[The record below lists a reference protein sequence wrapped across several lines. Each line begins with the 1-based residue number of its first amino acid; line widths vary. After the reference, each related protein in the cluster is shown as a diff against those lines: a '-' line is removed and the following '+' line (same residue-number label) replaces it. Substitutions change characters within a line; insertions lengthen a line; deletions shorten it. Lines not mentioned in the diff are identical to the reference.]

1 MTHFVT
7 TVKKRS
13 PGKLYLDITVMR
25 KQLLFSEPA
34 INSFTG

>member
-1 MTHFVT
+1 MTHLVT
-7 TVKKRS
+7 AVRKRS
-13 PGKLYLDITVMR
+13 LEKLYLDITVMR